1 MSSALRNC
9 ALRRHRPSHHRAWPL
24 TRNVVPCKDVRC
36 DAAKRRFE
44 PPMPGGKQMLD
55 EKDLM
60 LALKRHCDYSG
71 MDEDV
76 SHEIYHDDA
85 VLEFPQSGERFE
97 GVENFR
103 EWRRQYAA
111 RIAFHTR
118 RITHRDDLVVV
129 ENLISYDA
137 HHGCIPSTCL
147 SSKATKW
154 RMSAFTSWT
163 GGKRRSGAHLGG
175 PTRPRIHH
183 HHLRRRTAESDGDPL
198 ARVAACVRGSARRDG
213 AGGSVLACHG
223 TKPSVTLADLC
234 CLDQFRRARR

>member
-1 MSSALRNC
+1 
-9 ALRRHRPSHHRAWPL
+9 
-24 TRNVVPCKDVRC
+24 
-36 DAAKRRFE
+36 
-44 PPMPGGKQMLD
+44 MLD

-60 LALKRHCDYSG
+60 LALKRHWDYSG
-71 MDEDV
+71 MGEDV

-103 EWRRQYAA
+103 EWRRQYPA
-111 RIAFHTR
+111 RIAFHTAGSLTAT
-118 RITHRDDLVVV
+118 IWWWSKT
-129 ENLISYDA
+129 SSATTA

-183 HHLRRRTAESDGDPL
+183 HHLRRRTAESDGDP
-198 ARVAACVRGSARRDG
+198 
-213 AGGSVLACHG
+213 
-223 TKPSVTLADLC
+223 
-234 CLDQFRRARR
+234 